1 MQNRASF
8 RRMQRSRWSQSVTF
22 SSGNLG
28 EMVQPGIPT
37 FTMFS
42 EISFLFFL
50 FLNVL
55 RCQCFLKF
63 LFSLYTFPFS
73 HNSKIGQHSSFS
85 KVLHPTF
92 LMFSEISPFFNVPV
106 PTFPM
111 FSEIKAKWLHFAG
124 LLIEWVCR
132 GEKTLSFEQQFSQ
145 KTIDD
150 QEFESEDWQFTIKK
164 KQPTCSLSEFAEEK
178 NLCLSISSS
187 HKRQL
192 TTKFKLK
199 INNLQLTIGHWQY
212 TIRKKQPLCS
222 LCLEDNWQPTIEID
236 NTQYPIST
244 QKHHHH
250 HCHHHFHVAAI

>member
-28 EMVQPGIPT
+28 EMVQPGKFPSYFFFFSMFCGANVFWNSYFFSSYFSFFSQFQNWSKFLI
-37 FTMFS
+37 FQRFYFLLFYLFS
-42 EISFLFFL
+42 EI
-50 FLNVL
+50 
-55 RCQCFLKF
+55 
-63 LFSLYTFPFS
+63 P
-73 HNSKIGQHSSFS
+73 
-85 KVLHPTF
+85 
-92 LMFSEISPFFNVPV
+92 PFFNVPV

-111 FSEIKAKWLHFAG
+111 FSEIKAKWLHFAD

-132 GEKTLSFEQQFSQ
+132 GEKTLSFDQQFSQ

-178 NLCLSISSS
+178 KLCLSISSS

-199 INNLQLTIGHWQY
+199 INNLQ
-212 TIRKKQPLCS
+212 
-222 LCLEDNWQPTIEID
+222 
-236 NTQYPIST
+236 
-244 QKHHHH
+244 
-250 HCHHHFHVAAI
+250 